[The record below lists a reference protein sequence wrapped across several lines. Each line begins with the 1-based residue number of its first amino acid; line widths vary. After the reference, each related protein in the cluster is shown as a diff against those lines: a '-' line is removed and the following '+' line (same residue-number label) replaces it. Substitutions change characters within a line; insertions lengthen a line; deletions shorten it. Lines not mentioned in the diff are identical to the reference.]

1 MSNKLEL
8 TWYGKENEI
17 KVEPRILI
25 EDKEKSNT
33 SNDPN
38 TENMLIHGDNLLALK
53 ALENNYSGKVKCI
66 YIDPP
71 YNTGNAFEHYDDNL
85 EHSIWLN
92 LMRSRL
98 TILQKLLSDDGSI
111 WIQIDEEEQAY
122 LKVLCDEIFGRSNFV
137 NMISVNMKN
146 IAGASG
152 GGEDKRLKKN
162 CEYILVYA
170 KNYNLLKPFEGAY
183 KYTEISDLV
192 KEYKDEGKSWKY
204 TTVLLDEGEKI
215 YHGST
220 IDGDGDE
227 IKVYIRKNVVTKSIK
242 QVASE
247 KNIPEKE
254 VYKKYGINIFRTTN
268 AQSSIRK
275 RIIDYRKENKITSQY
290 ISIEYI
296 PKTGKNKGTLYE
308 QFYKDENCNL
318 FVWLRDTSEIID
330 GELYKKDAQGTYW
343 DMNPYMKNVASEGKV
358 RFPMSKKPEFLL
370 KQIFN
375 MATKEKDLVL
385 DSFLGSGTTCAVAQ
399 KINRKFIGIEMGSHA
414 YTHCKVR
421 LDKVIDGSDK
431 SGISK
436 DIKWHGGGAYKFYE
450 LAESLIN
457 RDAFGEYII
466 NKDYNPDMLAAAVAL
481 HEGFEYG
488 PDSEFFWKQSKAN
501 ENSYLFVT
509 TRHINSGYI
518 ESIKTTME
526 DEEYL
531 VIACKSF
538 DSDIS
543 DKYPNITIKKIPQML
558 LSKCEF
564 DMDNYNLNIISPPIY
579 EGYELKGCSRWGSCY
594 VSDMF
599 WFWKRVFV
607 INFCFG
613 NWCW

>member
-296 PKTGKNKGTLYE
+296 PKTGKNKGILYE

-358 RFPMSKKPEFLL
+358 RFPMSKKPEFLI

-579 EGYELKGCSRWGSCY
+579 EGYEDEEECE
-594 VSDMF
+594 
-599 WFWKRVFV
+599 
-607 INFCFG
+607 NE
-613 NWCW
+613 